1 MSMKVLKK
9 TFIRSCIL
17 LCTLFMS
24 SISALAQGDFIY
36 EIHNLDPKNAIVRY
50 WRENQYVIYSEDGVD
65 SYFSL
70 VDYSA
75 MTCTSFKCN
84 YLGVHD
90 FEIDGKD
97 VFFCGNDA
105 VQPIFGFFNIP
116 TLFISGTGMNKIGM
130 GGWLGAGNER
140 ITNLNKLEMHRVN
153 NGERV
158 YMVGESEYVNPVTLV
173 TTPTHCIVDMKHD
186 VSGWFFDFVEEQSGT
201 VLYDDVAV
209 TDNCVVVVARKNG
222 SYAHYTHSFLK
233 PASTFVNVLPSGFVP
248 YYYGG
253 TSNGYYTDP
262 NHPLLLEHLFG
273 DYYAMAEYT
282 YVDFGVLPWDRGST
296 VSVYSTASMPLQRTY
311 ISQGHNDTA
320 YWKQKD
326 LRYNPN
332 VNKLY
337 LLQDI
342 SNPVST
348 SLESVICTYD
358 IDATTGMI
366 LGADAYYVPSD
377 SYSSLDRCD
386 HSLEAI
392 AVGGGPSMH
401 LWHHNMGSECVR
413 EKPPKPIPLILDESK
428 MDYYYQPLSNQCTLV
443 SVSGE
448 IFEYELE
455 KICEE

>member
-1 MSMKVLKK
+1 MKVLKK
-9 TFIRSCIL
+9 TFIKSCIL

-75 MTCTSFKCN
+75 MTCTSFKCK

-97 VFFCGNDA
+97 VFFCGNDGTE
-105 VQPIFGFFNIP
+105 PIFGYFNIP
-116 TLFISGTGMNKIGM
+116 TLFSSGLGMNKIGM
-130 GGWLGAGNER
+130 GGWLTSSNDER
-140 ITNLNKLEMHRVN
+140 IIDLNKLEMHRVSDGN
-153 NGERV
+153 RV
-158 YMVGESEYVNPVTLV
+158 YMIGESEFVASPTVTRH
-173 TTPTHCIVDMKHD
+173 THCIVDMRYN
-186 VSGWFFDFVEEQSGT
+186 VSSGWFYNFVQEKSAT
-201 VLYDDVAV
+201 VLYDDVAI
-209 TDNCVVVVARKNG
+209 TDNWVVVVARKNG
-222 SYAHYTHSFLK
+222 TYAHYTHSFPK
-233 PASTFVNVLPSGFVP
+233 PSMVGPTVLPSGFVP

-273 DYYAMAEYT
+273 DYYAMSEYT
-282 YVDFGVLPWDRGST
+282 YVDFGVFPWDRGST

-348 SLESVICTYD
+348 SLESVICIYD

-366 LGADAYYVPSD
+366 FGADAYYIPSD

-386 HSLEAI
+386 NSLEAI